1 MGLLRK
7 AGERVYLQ
15 ISPESHDEEIRR
27 RYGRPYTNHELKT
40 FLRNAKRLGFERV
53 DVYFMI
59 GLPGQTVENVRPIG
73 SFFEELWRE
82 APNMVDAFVAPLA
95 PFVDPGSLAFYKL
108 AEYGYKLHA
117 YTLTEHR
124 ELLLAK
130 NWYEMLNY
138 ETQWLTRREIA
149 EATYNAVE
157 NLAKSKHKVG
167 LIDDEYYAAVIQSI
181 SLARQ
186 MKKSRSLRLQGNVK
200 RRGTLPKEE
209 NRILLLDSAAGLG
222 NNKIQIHSLDITF
235 EKFSGTT
242 LQ

>member
-1 MGLLRK
+1 
-7 AGERVYLQ
+7 
-15 ISPESHDEEIRR
+15 
-27 RYGRPYTNHELKT
+27 
-40 FLRNAKRLGFERV
+40 
-53 DVYFMI
+53 MI

-73 SFFEELWRE
+73 SFFEELWQV
-82 APNMVDAFVAPLA
+82 APNMVDAFVALFA
-95 PFVDPGSLAFYKL
+95 PFVDPGSLAFYKS

-117 YTLTEHR
+117 YTLAEHR

-181 SLARQ
+181 NLARQ
-186 MKKSRSLRLQGNVK
+186 TKKAVFLHLNIYKIKGAVDIVTDQN
-200 RRGTLPKEE
+200 
-209 NRILLLDSAAGLG
+209 LLCML
-222 NNKIQIHSLDITF
+222 
-235 EKFSGTT
+235 FS
-242 LQ
+242 